1 MSYGKRFMG
10 YAIDTD
16 ERVVELIAMDK
27 IYNDILRVFEEK
39 FKNWREEDHEP
50 SKLIMKAVES
60 EDY

>member
-1 MSYGKRFMG
+1 MSYGKHFIE
-10 YAIDTD
+10 YVINID

-27 IYNDILRVFEEK
+27 IYNDIVRVFEEK
-39 FKNWREEDHEP
+39 FRNWREEEHEA